1 VTSCAIH
8 IVHVEEM
15 KSVGFLIWPQNPGDD
30 LSVVWPQNHC
40 DDFLVWASKSR
51 PTI

>member
-15 KSVGFLIWPQNPGDD
+15 KSVGFFLIWPQNPGDD

-40 DDFLVWASKSR
+40 DDFLV
-51 PTI
+51 